1 MEPIAE
7 STRLHAKSFMLN
19 GPDGDGTA
27 FVGYANIP
35 RTALTDG
42 EEWVVKLLEKDVPEV
57 VREPRMSY
65 ETLWNS
71 ESLRPVNQKEPCGD
85 RIRARTPR
93 NVIKW

>member
-1 MEPIAE
+1 M
-7 STRLHAKSFMLN
+7 
-19 GPDGDGTA
+19 
-27 FVGYANIP
+27 
-35 RTALTDG
+35 
-42 EEWVVKLLEKDVPEV
+42 KLLEKDVPEV